1 MSEGQRPMPGSESD
15 AARDAFEAFAI
26 GQRFLVV
33 PPGAEPRAGDD
44 RIHLTLSRGAFGSG
58 EHETTASCIEVLE
71 ELPEVAG
78 ARVLDL
84 GSGTGLLSLVAIALG
99 ARSAT
104 CVDIAPHAVET
115 ARRNGELNGM
125 QDRLEHVVGT
135 LADVGDEH
143 FDLVVANLYGDLL
156 LDLAEGLVAR
166 TRSGGTILL
175 SGMLWEYNF
184 VVRDRFQRLG
194 CRALQNRM
202 LEEFSTT
209 LMRRGGGG
217 REARSAL

>member
-1 MSEGQRPMPGSESD
+1 MPGSGAES
-15 AARDAFEAFAI
+15 ARDAFEAFAI
-26 GQRFLVV
+26 GRRFRIA
-33 PPGAEPRAGDD
+33 PPGVEPRSGDD
-44 RIHLTLSRGAFGSG
+44 RIHLILSRGAFGSG

-84 GSGTGLLSLVAIALG
+84 GSGTGLLSLVALALG

-104 CVDIAPHAVET
+104 CVDIDARAVET
-115 ARRNGELNGM
+115 ARRNGQLNAM

-135 LADVGDEH
+135 LEDVGEERY
-143 FDLVVANLYGDLL
+143 DLVLANLYGDLL

-166 TRSGGTILL
+166 TRSGGRILL

-184 VVRDRFQRLG
+184 PVRDRFQRLG
-194 CRALQNRM
+194 CQALQNRM

-209 LMRRGGGG
+209 LLKRPGLPSLQEQEDRSE
-217 REARSAL
+217 EAN